1 MPPVVDNRVRELR
14 AGAGMTQQALADAI
28 GVSRQTVNAIETGR
42 YMPSLEVAL
51 KIARAFDQPT
61 DAVFALNASA

>member
-1 MPPVVDNRVRELR
+1 MGEAIINRVRELR
-14 AGAGMTQQALADAI
+14 TSAGMTQQALADAI

-51 KIARAFDQPT
+51 KIAGSFDAAT
-61 DAVFALNASA
+61 DDVFCLETP

>member
-1 MPPVVDNRVRELR
+1 MGGTVHNRVRVLR
-14 AGAGMTQQALADAI
+14 SDAGMTQQALAEAI

-51 KIARAFDQPT
+51 KIARAFDEPT
-61 DAVFALNASA
+61 DAVFTLDTPA